1 MFTSLINISLVK
13 SEIYKWT
20 DENGKTHFSDK
31 AEDKNAKK
39 IKQAKKL
46 SDDYLNESRLRT
58 QKLLDFQKRFEQSGN
73 DKKRSEKIKRNE
85 TKKEK
90 LELKL
95 LCNEVSK
102 DIRLLGKGRPTYY
115 ENKKGKKI
123 FLSDSDKNTTIA
135 KGKAFIRDNCYFD

>member
-1 MFTSLINISLVK
+1 MALMKNNYKTIIILMFTSLINISLVK

-39 IKQAKKL
+39 IKQGKKL

-58 QKLLDFQKRFEQSGN
+58 QKLLDFQKRFEQTGN
-73 DKKRSEKIKRNE
+73 DKKRYDKIKRNE

-90 LELKL
+90 LKLKS

-115 ENKKGKKI
+115 ENKKGK
-123 FLSDSDKNTTIA
+123 
-135 KGKAFIRDNCYFD
+135 AFIRDNCYFD